1 MAEPK
6 AKQLSQLV
14 RPTVLISKSYIRC
27 MRQTPSAEGICRTC
41 RQYWLYKQFTIV
53 HHDVYMRVLVIEDNQ
68 KLADSISRG
77 LRQEGY
83 AADYLTNGLEGEK
96 RILMNQSDYDLL
108 ILDITLPGKNGI
120 DICLTLREKQIMT
133 PIIMLTARDTVQD
146 KVLGLDSGAD
156 DYLVKPFSF
165 EELLS
170 RVRALSRRQ
179 RTTLLP
185 ELHVGE
191 LRLKSSAQE
200 VYLGDKRMDLTLKEF
215 RILEFFMSNPDQ
227 VLSRQKIIDHL
238 WDFHFNPL
246 SRVMDV
252 HINNL
257 RNKLDNKH
265 GTTLETIRGVGY
277 RLRA

>member
-1 MAEPK
+1 
-6 AKQLSQLV
+6 
-14 RPTVLISKSYIRC
+14 
-27 MRQTPSAEGICRTC
+27 
-41 RQYWLYKQFTIV
+41 
-53 HHDVYMRVLVIEDNQ
+53 MRVLVIEDNQ
-68 KLADSISRG
+68 KLADSITRG

-83 AADYLTNGLEGEK
+83 AADYLVNGLEGEK
-96 RILMNQSDYDLL
+96 RILMNQSDYDII
-108 ILDITLPGKNGI
+108 ILDISLPGKNGI
-120 DICLTLREKQIMT
+120 DICVSLREKEIMT

-170 RVRALSRRQ
+170 RVRALFRRQ
-179 RTTLLP
+179 RTMLLP
-185 ELHVGE
+185 ELRVGE
-191 LRLKSSAQE
+191 LTLKPSAQE
-200 VYLGDKRMDLTLKEF
+200 VYLGERKMDLTLKEF
-215 RILEFFMSNPDQ
+215 RIMEFFMSNPNQ

-257 RNKLDNKH
+257 RNKLDTKH